1 MLRDK
6 ASLLDLARF
15 ALTIQE
21 LIKGIDKQTFMTDIR
36 TQSAILYQIIIL
48 GEAVKR
54 LSPEFRQQNYHI
66 PWSGI
71 AGMRDKLVHDYD
83 GVNLEKVWLTI
94 TVAIPEFIL
103 MIEPLL
109 PTDNDE

>member
-15 ALTIQE
+15 ALNIQE

-54 LSPEFRQQNYHI
+54 LSPEFRQKSSHI

-94 TVAIPEFIL
+94 TVSIPEFIL